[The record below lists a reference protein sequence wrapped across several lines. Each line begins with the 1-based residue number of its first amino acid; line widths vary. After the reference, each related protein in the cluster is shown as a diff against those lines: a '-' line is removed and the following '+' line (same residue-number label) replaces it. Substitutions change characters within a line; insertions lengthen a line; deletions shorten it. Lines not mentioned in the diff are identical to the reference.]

1 MEISQFYLGIETSE
15 RSGSIAILSS
25 AQQIVQN
32 KLQQQGR
39 KHAQTLVAEVKKLL
53 NQLELSPDQITGI
66 GVSIG
71 PGSFTGLRIGATF
84 AKTFGYVTGCPV
96 IGIDTFEAIALN
108 CPPEIS
114 ETYVISNAQR
124 GDLFV
129 GKYVKISE
137 YQWQRSSEIAL
148 WEIDRFCHSLK
159 PRDTINGPG
168 IELLQTSLLPEC
180 RILQPE
186 YRNPTAS
193 KISLITAQILQKSQ
207 PAEYASLN
215 EVWDL
220 TPFYLRKS
228 AAEEKWDARQ
238 KNDNENYK

>member
-1 MEISQFYLGIETSE
+1 MENSQFYLGIETSE

-71 PGSFTGLRIGATF
+71 PGSFTGLRIGTTF

-129 GKYVKISE
+129 GKYIKI
-137 YQWQRSSEIAL
+137 
-148 WEIDRFCHSLK
+148 
-159 PRDTINGPG
+159 
-168 IELLQTSLLPEC
+168 
-180 RILQPE
+180 
-186 YRNPTAS
+186 
-193 KISLITAQILQKSQ
+193 
-207 PAEYASLN
+207 
-215 EVWDL
+215 
-220 TPFYLRKS
+220 
-228 AAEEKWDARQ
+228 
-238 KNDNENYK
+238 